1 MDEQPSGIADDIFDG
16 NFDYEAPVPSRERKF
31 LPWHRPRKQFVRDRQ
46 WVGEVDRLLDDSPLR
61 DGKPLTY
68 LGLPGNDLLD
78 LRHFHRKICSV
89 RRCGLYFLGF
99 NSAARSNKDDE
110 FEMNL
115 SLAEV
120 KSLEMIDERS
130 DVILDEFSLLS
141 RTQSVAYRRAR
152 DVGPF
157 DVINLDL
164 CDGFGVHLPGRE
176 NGSYYDSLSSLLAL
190 QARYDRPWLLFLT
203 TRVDKDSVNERTLE
217 KLIEKY
223 LNNLNDS
230 EQFASK
236 SSELFGILDDQTL
249 REKMEAELGHV
260 QVFLTGL
267 AKWLISM
274 ALQGRPPTSVKL
286 KSAMGYQVAKKST
299 CADLVSLAFR
309 FDPAHQGLPDP
320 LGLASHIE
328 EQISEPALAVSA
340 IQRVAAMKDV
350 DGILSGNAALLSEV
364 TSDMADL
371 VQLARYDRN
380 QFMRWALGGE
390 PNADDVEVTQVA

>member
-1 MDEQPSGIADDIFDG
+1 MDEQSSGIADDIFDG
-16 NFDYEAPVPSRERKF
+16 GFDYEAPVPRRERKF
-31 LPWHRPRKQFVRDRQ
+31 LPWHKPRKQFVRDRQ
-46 WVGEVDRLLDDSPLR
+46 WVGEVDRLLNDSPLR

-78 LRHFHRKICSV
+78 LRHFHKKVCSV
-89 RRCGLYFLGF
+89 RGCGLYFLGF
-99 NSAARSNKDDE
+99 NSAAKLNKDDE

-120 KSLEMIDERS
+120 KSLELIDERS
-130 DVILDEFSLLS
+130 DVILDEFSMLS

-164 CDGFGVHLPGRE
+164 CDGFGIHRPGRE
-176 NGSYYDSLSSLLAL
+176 NGSYYDSLSSILAL
-190 QARYDRPWLLFLT
+190 QARYDRSWLLFLT
-203 TRVDKDSVNERTLE
+203 TRVDRDSVNERTLE
-217 KLIEKY
+217 KLVEKY

-230 EQFASK
+230 EKFASK
-236 SSELFGILDDQTL
+236 STELFGILDDQTL
-249 REKMEAELGHV
+249 REKIGAELGHV

-286 KSAMGYQVAKKST
+286 KSVMGYQVARKSE
-299 CADLVSLAFR
+299 CADLVSMAFR

-320 LGLASHIE
+320 LGLAGRVE
-328 EQISEPALAVSA
+328 EQISEPDLAVSA
-340 IQRVAAMKDV
+340 IQKVAAMKDV
-350 DGILSGNAALLSEV
+350 DGILSENPALLNEV

-380 QFMRWALGGE
+380 QFMIWAVGE
-390 PNADDVEVTQVA
+390 AVDAEGAEVNQVA